1 MRLQELLPSKKVYN
15 LYNMSNRFM
24 RKLYLALSIL
34 AFFVINSLH
43 AQSLSEVNTLRRI
56 NPDNPNSAVWTNL
69 SSTSKYICV
78 GVPVGFFVAGLIH
91 DNKDLKQ
98 KAAYTAATI
107 LLNTATTTL
116 LKNIVKRERPYK
128 VYTGIFPDQIESDYS
143 FPSGHTSSA
152 FATATSLAITT
163 KKWYVALPAF
173 AWSASVGYS
182 RIYLGQHYPSD
193 VLMGALVGTSSA
205 FICDW
210 ATKQLHKRKKS
221 TLARIK

>member
-1 MRLQELLPSKKVYN
+1 
-15 LYNMSNRFM
+15 M
-24 RKLYLALSIL
+24 RKLILLITLFLVTISIQ
-34 AFFVINSLH
+34 
-43 AQSLSEVNTLRRI
+43 AQSISEVNTLRRI
-56 NPDNPNSAVWTNL
+56 NPDNPNSTIWTNL
-69 SSTSKYICV
+69 SNTSKYISV
-78 GVPVGFFVAGLIH
+78 GVPVGYFVAGLIH

-116 LKNIVKRERPYK
+116 LKNLVKRERPYN
-128 VYTGIFPDQIESDYS
+128 VYTGIFPDKIESDYS

-163 KKWYVALPAF
+163 KKWYVAVPAF

-193 VLMGALVGTSSA
+193 VIMGALVGTSSA
-205 FICDW
+205 FVCHW
-210 ATKQLHKRKKS
+210 ASKQLLKRNKS
-221 TLARIK
+221 KSFIVK

>member
-1 MRLQELLPSKKVYN
+1 MI
-15 LYNMSNRFM
+15 
-24 RKLYLALSIL
+24 RKLFLLAALNL
-34 AFFVINSLH
+34 LLVVNTLQ
-43 AQSLSEVNTLRRI
+43 AQSSSEVNTLRRI

-69 SSTSKYICV
+69 SCTSKYISV
-78 GVPVGFFVAGLIH
+78 GVPVGYFVAGLIH
-91 DNKDLKQ
+91 NNKDLKQ

-116 LKNIVKRERPYK
+116 LKNVIKRERPYN
-128 VYTGIFPDQIESDYS
+128 VYTGIFPDKIESDFA

-163 KKWYVALPAF
+163 KKWYIAVPAL
-173 AWSASVGYS
+173 AWSTGVGYS

-205 FICDW
+205 LICDW
-210 ATKQLHKRKKS
+210 ATKQLHKRKKAK
-221 TLARIK
+221 TVLAK